1 MKLEIQKMT
10 CGYGNRAIVRDL
22 SVEVNSGEVLCILG
36 PNGVGKTTLFK
47 TIMGFLPPL
56 SGGIRLNGENIG
68 RWSRKMLACH
78 VGYVP
83 QAHTPPFP
91 FSVLDV
97 VTMGRTAHLG
107 AFSNP
112 SAKDLEVSKEA
123 LEQLGILDLSERIYT
138 ELSGGERQ
146 MVLIARAL
154 AQKPDVL
161 LMDEPTANLDF
172 GNQVRV
178 LRRINALT
186 RSGLAVVMTS
196 HAPDHAFLCGAKVVL
211 LHRENQM
218 DVGMA
223 ERVITEKNLYAAYG
237 VEIRVADVGMMDGK
251 PLRTCVPLLHPLP
264 TAGGENA
271 LRCFFPAAEHR
282 RKGSLT
288 GSL

>member
-56 SGGIRLNGENIG
+56 SGGLRFNGEDVG
-68 RWSRKMLACH
+68 RWSQRKLACH

-123 LEQLGILDLSERIYT
+123 LEQLGILELSGRIYT

-237 VEIRVADVGMMDGK
+237 VEIRVADVGMMDGR
-251 PLRTCVPLLHPLP
+251 PLRTCVPLLHPFLP
-264 TAGGENA
+264 SVGEST
-271 LRCFFPAAEHR
+271 LRCFFPAVERR
-282 RKGSLT
+282 RKESLT